1 MPSKA
6 SPKPLKFLSKVRL
19 REVWDE
25 AKKKSSSAFNAAGVD
40 GMRGSTFAKNLD
52 KNISHLAAEIARGE
66 FHFSNLHPVWIP
78 KRGSKNKERLI
89 CIPTVRDRLVQRV
102 LVKTLSTKNRL
113 KLSSEVSFGFQ
124 EGLGVKRAIEK
135 ACSLRQTN
143 TWVVKT
149 DVCSFFDRIDR
160 KSMMDKFVAS
170 APKSFISLIPLIT
183 QIVNCEVKAKPG
195 SDLKKL
201 QANGIVVGKGLR
213 QGIPISPLLSNL
225 ELREFDRNAVTAGYK
240 MIRYADDIAVF
251 CSGESEAKAALKN
264 CEQWLKELGHEIPKL
279 DDGGKTKIF
288 NPNESVEFLGFD
300 LVLDQ
305 AKGLY
310 LAKIP
315 KSSFDKIFEQI
326 RNSSTLAYCETE
338 KWNFAEFVK
347 NLNSKKSAYRG
358 AYSYAVNYDE
368 FISKLESNSR
378 NATRELLKELFGSEA
393 LKKLSDKKLNFLGID
408 GTFNDED
415 ANC

>member
-6 SPKPLKFLSKVRL
+6 SPKPLKFLSKSRL
-19 REVWDE
+19 KEVWDD
-25 AKKKSSSAFNAAGVD
+25 AKKKSSSAFSAAGVD
-40 GMRGSTFAKNLD
+40 RIRGVNFAQNLD
-52 KNISHLAAEIARGE
+52 KNISVLASDIGRGE
-66 FHFSNLHPVWIP
+66 FHFSGLHPVWIP

-102 LVKTLSTKNRL
+102 LVKTLSANDRL

-124 EGLGVKRAIEK
+124 EGLGVKSAIER
-135 ACSLRQTN
+135 ACLLRQSN
-143 TWVVKT
+143 SWVVKT

-160 KSMMDKFVAS
+160 NSIIKKFIKV
-170 APKSFISLIPLIT
+170 APKSFNSLVPYI
-183 QIVNCEVKAKPG
+183 QQVVNCEIKTLTN
-195 SDLKKL
+195 SEIKKL
-201 QANGIVVGKGLR
+201 HENGILSGKGLR
-213 QGIPISPLLSNL
+213 QGMPISPLLSNL
-225 ELREFDRNAVTAGYK
+225 ELREFDWKVVKAGYK
-240 MIRYADDIAVF
+240 MTRYADDIAIF
-251 CSGESEAKAALKN
+251 CSSKTEANAAFKN

-279 DDGGKTKIF
+279 GDDGKTRIF

-305 AKGLY
+305 SQGLY

-315 KSSFDKIFEQI
+315 KRSFDKIFEQI
-326 RNSSTLAYCETE
+326 RQSATLAYCENE

-358 AYSYAVNYDE
+358 AYSYASNYGE
-368 FISKLESNSR
+368 FILKLDSNSR
-378 NATRELLKELFGSEA
+378 NATRDLLKELFGSEA

-408 GTFNDED
+408 GSFNDED
-415 ANC
+415 TNH